1 MKQKVA
7 IMSYDRLTK
16 AIYSNISEDIL
27 KNVYVI
33 NSKFQDTVNI
43 ARKLWKN
50 NDIDVFLAGSS
61 NLEMLRHNIPEA
73 SIVEIKI
80 SGFGIMEDLAAAK
93 QSSDNVAILTYKKPI
108 TDFELYKHI
117 FNIDIISKCFDDY
130 DQLKNMLS
138 DLKKAGIS
146 TVIGASMV
154 CDICDEI
161 GLNSIFIYSKDSIVS
176 AINYAIQLQKSIGKQ
191 KYRNIQLN
199 AILNYAYSG
208 IMATDENNI
217 IQVYNPMAEK
227 IMGISRKDVI
237 GKPVD
242 KTIENTRLDKIMITK
257 REEINQIQRING
269 QTILT
274 NRVPLVI
281 NGQFKGA
288 VATFQDIKSIQNS
301 ERKVR
306 REIYAKGLVA
316 KYTFDDIKGKS
327 KVIRES
333 IILAQKYARSDF
345 TVLIT
350 GESGTGKELFVNSI
364 HNASRRKNEAFVAV
378 NCAALPENLLE
389 SELFGYE
396 GGAFTGAKKGGKI
409 GLFELA
415 HNGTIFLD
423 EIAEMPKSLQSR
435 FLRVIQEKEVMRIG
449 SDKIIP
455 INVRIIS
462 ATNKNLWQEV
472 LDKKFREDLYYR
484 LNVLELHIPPLR
496 NRREDIPEISRE
508 LISKEFAGL
517 YERYRDKWEKI
528 FKVLMT
534 YDFLGNVRE
543 LKNVLKRIS
552 VFIGSED
559 YSYFNAYELVNKIY
573 KKEKSQISTD
583 KEAEIKCILDAL
595 AETDGNREA
604 AAEKL
609 NISRTT
615 LWRKMKNYGILS

>member
-1 MKQKVA
+1 MKQKIA
-7 IMSYDRLTK
+7 IMSYDRLTES
-16 AIYSNISEDIL
+16 IYSNIDEDIL
-27 KNVYVI
+27 KEIYVI
-33 NSKFQDTVNI
+33 NSKFQDTINI
-43 ARKLWKN
+43 AKRLWEN

-61 NLEMLRHNIPEA
+61 NLEMLKHNIPDA
-73 SIVEIKI
+73 SIVDIKI
-80 SGFGIMEDLAAAK
+80 SGFSIMEELAAAK
-93 QSSDNVAILTYKKPI
+93 KGSDSVAILSYKKPI
-108 TDFELYKHI
+108 TDFDLYKDI
-117 FNIDIISKCFDDY
+117 FNIKIIQKCFDNY
-130 DQLKNMLS
+130 NQLKNILC
-138 DLKKAGIS
+138 DLKKYGVN

-161 GLNSIFIYSKDSIVS
+161 GLNSIFIYSKDSIIS
-176 AINYAIQLQKSIGKQ
+176 AINYAIQLQESIGKQ
-191 KYRNIQLN
+191 RYKNIQLN

-227 IMGISRKDVI
+227 IMGISKENVI

-242 KTIENTRLDKIMITK
+242 KTIENTRLDKIIITK
-257 REEINQIQRING
+257 NEEINQIQRING

-281 NGQFKGA
+281 GGQFKGA

-306 REIYAKGLVA
+306 REIYTKGLVA

-327 KVIRES
+327 RIIKDS
-333 IILAQKYARSDF
+333 ITLAKKYARSDF

-364 HNASRRKNEAFVAV
+364 HNESRRKNEAFVAV

-396 GGAFTGAKKGGKI
+396 EGAFTGAKKGGKI

-435 FLRVIQEKEVMRIG
+435 FLRVIQEKEVMRLG

-462 ATNKNLWQEV
+462 ATNKNLWEEV
-472 LDKKFREDLYYR
+472 LSKRFREDLYYR
-484 LNVLELHIPPLR
+484 LSVLELNIPPLR
-496 NRREDIPEISRE
+496 DRREDIPEISRE
-508 LISKEFAGL
+508 IISKGFSWL
-517 YERYRDKWEKI
+517 YEKYRDKWEKI
-528 FKVLMT
+528 FKVLMI

-543 LKNVLKRIS
+543 LKNILKRIS
-552 VFIGSED
+552 IFIGSED
-559 YSYFNAYELVNKIY
+559 YNYSGEEELVSKIY
-573 KKEKSQISTD
+573 RRGEIETSKDKK
-583 KEAEIKCILDAL
+583 AEIRCILKAL
-595 AETDGNREA
+595 CECEGNREK

-609 NISRTT
+609 NMSRTT
-615 LWRKMKNYGILS
+615 LWRKMKNYGIS

>member
-61 NLEMLRHNIPEA
+61 NLEMLRYNIPEA

-138 DLKKAGIS
+138 DLKKAGIN

-227 IMGISRKDVI
+227 IMGISRKDVM

-364 HNASRRKNEAFVAV
+364 HNASRHKNEAFVAV

-396 GGAFTGAKKGGKI
+396 GGAFTGAKKSGKI

-455 INVRIIS
+455 ISVRIIS

-573 KKEKSQISTD
+573 KKEKSKISKD

>member
-138 DLKKAGIS
+138 DLKKAGIN

-364 HNASRRKNEAFVAV
+364 HNASIRKNEAFVAV

>member
-138 DLKKAGIS
+138 DLKKTGIN

>member
-138 DLKKAGIS
+138 DLKKAGIN

-435 FLRVIQEKEVMRIG
+435 FLRVIQEKKVMRIG

-508 LISKEFAGL
+508 LIFKEFAGL

>member
-138 DLKKAGIS
+138 DLKKAGIN